1 MSSLA
6 VRRLIVWVVSFALA
20 FVVSYLLIVVGFPI
34 INRNAVGMTLEEYGT
49 IYFLVTMIPIALVF
63 VTWLDKFMGTKIL
76 PD

>member
-6 VRRLIVWVVSFALA
+6 VRRLIVWGVSLVLG
-20 FVVSYLLIVVGFPI
+20 FVISWLIIVVGFPI
-34 INRNAVGMTLEEYGT
+34 LKPVAAGMTIEKYGT

>member
-6 VRRLIVWVVSFALA
+6 VRRLIVWVISFALG

-49 IYFLVTMIPIALVF
+49 IYFLVTMVPIALVF